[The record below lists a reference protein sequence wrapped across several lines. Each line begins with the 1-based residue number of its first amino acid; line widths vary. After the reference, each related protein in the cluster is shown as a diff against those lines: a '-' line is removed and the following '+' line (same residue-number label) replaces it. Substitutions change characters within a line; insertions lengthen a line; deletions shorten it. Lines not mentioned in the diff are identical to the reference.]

1 MPMRRGYVPAVGEE
15 VLLLN
20 HLGTFKVE
28 EVDADAKT
36 ANLRVLRSGVLMKDV
51 EWSTIWPL
59 DDNTRAKLSDIFN
72 SEEFRKL
79 LSKRNSSSDVGE

>member
-1 MPMRRGYVPAVGEE
+1 MRREYVPTAGEE

-28 EVDADAKT
+28 EVDPVAKT

-51 EWSTIWPL
+51 EWHTIWPL
-59 DDNTRAKLSDIFN
+59 DDKTRAVLRDIFN
-72 SEEFRKL
+72 SEKFQKL
-79 LSKRNSSSDVGE
+79 LPKRNSGNDVGE